1 MATIVTTVEI
11 AFDGSTFVD
20 ISNKITRCKIN
31 YGRKK
36 PNEWDF
42 PAGKASLVYDNRD
55 NSLTPGH
62 SDSTY
67 GSSSQLIGREVRIST
82 AVTGGSDSHST
93 YIFRGFLSD
102 LDYVAGFGTSTVT
115 ISVVDGFDRIA
126 QTSIQ
131 NTSFDAD
138 YTGLRIKDILDLA
151 TVNYPASTNPLDR
164 DLDLGVTKAVAAS
177 GVTENALHYIQ
188 KLSRTENGRFLVQH
202 AGTPSST
209 NKGGVLTYLS
219 QNAAARNSGLT
230 ISDAKTLPTASVQA
244 KTIDL
249 QWGSENL
256 VNAYEFKDGTG
267 TLHTGSSASSITKYG
282 QRILKRTLL
291 SDATATQEAGQYHIF
306 LNDEPALRMSK
317 VVVEVHSAT
326 TADAEDLLHLN
337 VLSSLDLNYTPPAS
351 SAAISGAYVVEGVSL
366 DITVED
372 MATNASKIVATYST
386 SAFRAGYFT
395 LDDVVLG
402 SFPVVLAPS
411 WVDTSSFRLGDSPRD
426 ILPVSLG

>member
-131 NTSFDAD
+131 NTSFSSN
-138 YTGLRIKDILDLA
+138 YTGLVIKDILDLS
-151 TVNYPASTNPLDR
+151 TVNYPSGTNPVDR

-177 GVTENALHYIQ
+177 GVTENALDYIQ

-219 QNAAARNSGLT
+219 QNAAATNSGLT
-230 ISDAKTLPTASVQA
+230 VSDAKTLPSGSVQA

-267 TLHTGSSASSITKYG
+267 TLHTGSSASSIAKYG

-291 SDATATQEAGQYHIF
+291 SDGTATQEAGAYHIY
-306 LNDEPALRMSK
+306 LNDEPA
-317 VVVEVHSAT
+317 
-326 TADAEDLLHLN
+326 
-337 VLSSLDLNYTPPAS
+337 
-351 SAAISGAYVVEGVSL
+351 
-366 DITVED
+366 
-372 MATNASKIVATYST
+372 
-386 SAFRAGYFT
+386 
-395 LDDVVLG
+395 
-402 SFPVVLAPS
+402 
-411 WVDTSSFRLGDSPRD
+411 
-426 ILPVSLG
+426 